1 MQDLNNTFDV
11 LENTKTQV
19 QWKIN
24 GYQQRC
30 PLMSQHLQWVLTL
43 GQWSNHIDVNLTY
56 GCSTVLLSA
65 LTGLSFTRYCK
76 LSVLNVPWITSKN
89 SISKQEN
96 PQQQTMTEAQV
107 VGTWESNHILS
118 SILHK
123 SAIKGAKLLKSSFKR
138 ESSILLLPQNTKW
151 NLWL

>member
-1 MQDLNNTFDV
+1 
-11 LENTKTQV
+11 
-19 QWKIN
+19 
-24 GYQQRC
+24 
-30 PLMSQHLQWVLTL
+30 
-43 GQWSNHIDVNLTY
+43 
-56 GCSTVLLSA
+56 
-65 LTGLSFTRYCK
+65 
-76 LSVLNVPWITSKN
+76 
-89 SISKQEN
+89 
-96 PQQQTMTEAQV
+96 MTEAQV